1 MVEGRSAGPRHLDAS
16 GPRVPWPGRRGR
28 SRCRGSCISRT
39 SRTEE
44 VPYAS
49 IMATVQI
56 PPPRYGGPG
65 LGGPV
70 VTPHSKL
77 RPPVP
82 RAGQVHRLALL
93 GDLAAATS
101 DLVLVLAPA
110 GFGKTTM
117 INQWAAEA
125 GRPLA
130 WATVGET
137 DSDPVVLISTLIAAL
152 TASGARVAP
161 LPGVLTGDEPAFSRR
176 VLPQF
181 QRTLESIDRAVTLVV
196 DDVHVMAGTRPAV
209 VLAGVLDSLPAGSRL
224 ALVGR
229 SRPDLPVALWRSQG
243 RVREVGPDD
252 LAFDFDEAAAFLA
265 QLMEADPPK
274 GLVADIQAATAGWPV
289 AVYLQGLAAA
299 RGRLRPA
306 TTSTALTDYL
316 DAEVLGSVD
325 QSLLDFLRRAA
336 ILSTLSVSACN
347 EVVSVRNSRA
357 MLRSAERST
366 LLISQL
372 HGGDGFYRL
381 HPLLRDRLTRDLEE
395 DEPQEARAVRA
406 RAARWCDAHDYADEA
421 IAHAAHS
428 DDLDLLGTLAWKHAP
443 AALAVG
449 RTTTVRGWLAR
460 VSESDVTATPS
471 LCITAAWTAV
481 GAGEGADALRWAEA
495 TGRGLGLGWADH
507 LDRSSVEASLALLL
521 AIPGMDGYEVSAAR
535 VGSTYAA
542 LPITHVFRPLSL
554 MFQGAFLVLS
564 GAVEEGMAHLERG
577 QALCESLALGTIWVE
592 CATLLTAAHA
602 QRGAW
607 GKAEESVAVARRVWT
622 QQDLRDVKTTTLVMS
637 GVSAFMHARSRQ
649 SGEARADIRR
659 AEAVLTGVSPVV
671 PWVSILVES
680 FIARAHILLDD
691 RLAAATSA
699 GHARQVLDQT
709 PPSPFLDELVES
721 AEHAISRSDELA
733 PLSQAELRVW
743 PMLLGR
749 LTVVEIATQLHLS
762 PETVKSHVASIYRKL
777 RVSTRRQLQDLAD
790 AHGRPDR

>member
-1 MVEGRSAGPRHLDAS
+1 MEQVAAG
-16 GPRVPWPGRRGR
+16 
-28 SRCRGSCISRT
+28 
-39 SRTEE
+39 
-44 VPYAS
+44 
-49 IMATVQI
+49 I
-56 PPPRYGGPG
+56 PPPRSGGPG

-70 VTPHSKL
+70 VVPHFKL

-82 RAGQVHRLALL
+82 HAGQVRRLALL
-93 GDLAAATS
+93 NDLAAATS

-117 INQWAAEA
+117 ISQWAADA

-137 DSDPVVLISTLIAAL
+137 DSDPVVLISTLMAAL
-152 TASGARVAP
+152 TASGADVPP

-181 QRTLESIDRAVTLVV
+181 QRTMESIDRAVTLVV
-196 DDVHVMAGTRPAV
+196 DDVHAMAGTRPAV
-209 VLAGVLDSLPAGSRL
+209 VLAAVLDSLPAGSAL

-243 RVREVGPDD
+243 RVQEVGPDD
-252 LAFDFDEAAAFLA
+252 LAFNLEEASAFLA
-265 QLMEADPPK
+265 QLMGSDPPK
-274 GLVADIQAATAGWPV
+274 ALVADILHATAGWPV

-325 QSLLDFLRRAA
+325 PSLLDFLRRAA
-336 ILSTLSVSACN
+336 ILSTLSASACN
-347 EVVSVRNSRA
+347 DIVGVRNSRA
-357 MLRSAERST
+357 MLRSAEQST
-366 LLISQL
+366 LLVNRL
-372 HGGDGFYRL
+372 HGGDGFYSL

-395 DEPQEARAVRA
+395 AEPWEARALRA
-406 RAARWCDAHDYADEA
+406 RAARWCDIHDYADEA
-421 IAHAAHS
+421 IAHAAHA

-460 VSESDVTATPS
+460 VSESDLTATPS

-481 GAGEGADALRWAEA
+481 GAGEGADAMRWAEA
-495 TGRGLGLGWADH
+495 TATALGPGWEDH

-521 AIPGMDGYEVSAAR
+521 VIPGMDGYKVSAAR

-564 GAVEEGMAHLERG
+564 GAVDEGIEHLERG
-577 QALCESLALGTIWVE
+577 QAVCESLALGTIWVE
-592 CATLLTAAHA
+592 CTSILTAAHA

-637 GVSAFMHARSRQ
+637 GVSAFMHARSGKSSQ
-649 SGEARADIRR
+649 ASADIQR

-671 PWVSILVES
+671 PWVSVLVES
-680 FIARAHILLDD
+680 FIARTQILLDD
-691 RLAAATSA
+691 RPAAVAF
-699 GHARQVLDQT
+699 ARRARHMLDQL
-709 PPSPFLDELVES
+709 PPSPFLDALTES
-721 AEHAISRSDELA
+721 AEHAISRSDQLA
-733 PLSQAELRVW
+733 QLSPAELRVW

-749 LTVVEIATQLHLS
+749 LTVVEIAMELHLS

-777 RVSTRRQLQDLAD
+777 GVSTRRQLQELAD

>member
-1 MVEGRSAGPRHLDAS
+1 VR
-16 GPRVPWPGRRGR
+16 
-28 SRCRGSCISRT
+28 
-39 SRTEE
+39 
-44 VPYAS
+44 
-49 IMATVQI
+49 
-56 PPPRYGGPG
+56 
-65 LGGPV
+65 
-70 VTPHSKL
+70 
-77 RPPVP
+77 
-82 RAGQVHRLALL
+82 RLALL
-93 GDLAAATS
+93 GDLAAGAP

-117 INQWAAEA
+117 ISQWAADA
-125 GRPLA
+125 GRPVG

-137 DSDPVVLISTLIAAL
+137 DGDPVVLISTLMAAL
-152 TASGARVAP
+152 TASGAGVAP

-181 QRTLESIDRAVTLVV
+181 QRTLESIDRTVTLVV
-196 DDVHVMAGTRPAV
+196 DDVHAMAGTRPAV
-209 VLAGVLDSLPAGSRL
+209 VLATVLDSLPAGSGF

-252 LAFDFDEAAAFLA
+252 LAFDFEEASAFLA
-265 QLMEADPPK
+265 QLMGADPPRD
-274 GLVADIQAATAGWPV
+274 LVADILDATAGWPV

-299 RGRLRPA
+299 RGRLPPA

-316 DAEVLGSVD
+316 DAEVLGRVD
-325 QSLLDFLRRAA
+325 QSLLDFLRRASV
-336 ILSTLSVSACN
+336 LNTLSAAVCN
-347 EVVSVRNSRA
+347 EVVRVRNSRE

-366 LLISQL
+366 LLVSRL

-395 DEPQEARAVRA
+395 AEPQEASALRA

-421 IAHAAHS
+421 IAHAARS
-428 DDLDLLGTLAWKHAP
+428 GDLDLLGTLAWKHAP

-460 VSESDVTATPS
+460 VSESDMTGSPS

-481 GAGEGADALRWAEA
+481 GAGDGVDALRWAEA
-495 TGRGLGLGWADH
+495 TGKALGPGWEDNLG
-507 LDRSSVEASLALLL
+507 RSSVEASLALLL
-521 AIPGMDGYEVSAAR
+521 AVPGMEGYEISAAR
-535 VGSTYAA
+535 AGNSYAA

-554 MFQGAFLVLS
+554 MFQGAFLVMS

-607 GKAEESVAVARRVWT
+607 KKAEESVGVARRVWT
-622 QQDLRDVKTTTLVMS
+622 QQDLRDVKTTTVVMS
-637 GVSAFMHARSRQ
+637 GVSAFMHARSGK
-649 SGEARADIRR
+649 SGEARADIQR

-671 PWVSILVES
+671 PWVAVLVES
-680 FIARAHILLDD
+680 FIARTQILLED
-691 RLAAATSA
+691 RPAALASA
-699 GHARQVLDQT
+699 RHAHQVLDQL
-709 PPSPFLDELVES
+709 PPSPFLEELVES
-721 AEHAISRSDELA
+721 AEQAIGRSDELA
-733 PLSQAELRVW
+733 QLSQAELRVW

-749 LTVVEIATQLHLS
+749 LTVREIATQLQLS
-762 PETVKSHVASIYRKL
+762 SETVKSHIASIYRKL
-777 RVSTRRQLQDLAD
+777 GVSTRRQLQDRAD

>member
-1 MVEGRSAGPRHLDAS
+1 V
-16 GPRVPWPGRRGR
+16 
-28 SRCRGSCISRT
+28 
-39 SRTEE
+39 
-44 VPYAS
+44 
-49 IMATVQI
+49 
-56 PPPRYGGPG
+56 
-65 LGGPV
+65 
-70 VTPHSKL
+70 
-77 RPPVP
+77 
-82 RAGQVHRLALL
+82 ALL
-93 GDLAAATS
+93 GELAEETF
-101 DLVLVLAPA
+101 DFVLVLAPA

-117 INQWAAEA
+117 ISQWAAHA

-137 DSDPVVLISTLIAAL
+137 DGDPVVLISTLMAAL
-152 TASGARVAP
+152 TASGVAMAP

-181 QRTLESIDRAVTLVV
+181 QRTIESIDRAVTLVV
-196 DDVHVMAGTRPAV
+196 DDVHAMAGTRPAV
-209 VLAGVLDSLPAGSRL
+209 VLTAVLDSLPAGSGL

-243 RVREVGPDD
+243 RVQEVGPDD
-252 LAFDFDEAAAFLA
+252 LVFDFEEASAFLA
-265 QLMEADPPK
+265 QLMGSDPPK
-274 GLVADIQAATAGWPV
+274 AFVADILHATGGWPV

-299 RGRLRPA
+299 RGRLLPA

-316 DAEVLGSVD
+316 DAEVLGHVD
-325 QSLLDFLRRAA
+325 PSLLDFLRRAA
-336 ILSTLSVSACN
+336 ILSTLSASACN
-347 EVVSVRNSRA
+347 DIVGVRNARA
-357 MLRSAERST
+357 MLRSAEQST
-366 LLISQL
+366 LLVNRL

-395 DEPQEARAVRA
+395 TQPRQARALRA
-406 RAARWCDAHDYADEA
+406 RAAHWCDTHDYADEA
-421 IAHAAHS
+421 IAHAAHA
-428 DDLDLLGTLAWKHAP
+428 DDLDLLGTLAWKNAP

-460 VSESDVTATPS
+460 VSESDLTATPS

-481 GAGEGADALRWAEA
+481 GAGEGVDALRWAQA
-495 TGRGLGLGWADH
+495 TARALGPDWEEH

-521 AIPGMDGYEVSAAR
+521 AIPGMDGYKVSAAR

-564 GAVEEGMAHLERG
+564 GAVDEGIEHLERG
-577 QALCESLALGTIWVE
+577 QAICESLALGTIWVE
-592 CATLLTAAHA
+592 CASILTAAHA

-607 GKAEESVAVARRVWT
+607 GKAEETVAVARRVWT

-637 GVSAFMHARSRQ
+637 GVSAFMHARSGNSRQ
-649 SGEARADIRR
+649 AGADIQR

-671 PWVSILVES
+671 PWVSVLVET
-680 FIARAHILLDD
+680 FIARTQILRDD
-691 RLAAATSA
+691 RPAAVASA
-699 GHARQVLDQT
+699 RRARHMLDQL
-709 PPSPFLDELVES
+709 PPSPFLDELTES
-721 AEHAISRSDELA
+721 AEHAISRSDQLA
-733 PLSQAELRVW
+733 QLSPAELRVW

-749 LTVVEIATQLHLS
+749 LTVVEIATELHLS

-777 RVSTRRQLQDLAD
+777 GVATRRQLQELAD

>member
-1 MVEGRSAGPRHLDAS
+1 MTKAPVG
-16 GPRVPWPGRRGR
+16 
-28 SRCRGSCISRT
+28 
-39 SRTEE
+39 
-44 VPYAS
+44 
-49 IMATVQI
+49 I
-56 PPPRYGGPG
+56 PPPRYKGRG

-82 RAGQVHRLALL
+82 RAGQVRRLALL
-93 GDLAAATS
+93 GDLAVGMS

-117 INQWAAEA
+117 ISQWAADA

-137 DSDPVVLISTLIAAL
+137 DGDPVVLISTLMAAL

-161 LPGVLTGDEPAFSRR
+161 FPGVLTGDEPAFSRR

-196 DDVHVMAGTRPAV
+196 DDVHAMAGTRPAV
-209 VLAGVLDSLPAGSRL
+209 VLTAALDSLPAGSRL

-229 SRPDLPVALWRSQG
+229 TRPDLPIALWRSQG

-265 QLMEADPPK
+265 QLMGADPPK
-274 GLVADIQAATAGWPV
+274 GLVAAILEATAGWPV
-289 AVYLQGLAAA
+289 AVYLQGLAVA
-299 RGRLRPA
+299 RGRVPPA
-306 TTSTALTDYL
+306 TASTALTDYL
-316 DAEVLGSVD
+316 DAEVLGRID
-325 QSLLDFLRRAA
+325 QGLLEFLRRAA
-336 ILSTLSVSACN
+336 ILNVLSAPACN
-347 EVVSVRNSRA
+347 DVVGVRNSRA
-357 MLRSAERST
+357 MLRSAEQAT
-366 LLISQL
+366 LLVSRL
-372 HGGDGFYRL
+372 HGDDGFYRL

-395 DEPQEARAVRA
+395 AEPQEARAVRA

-421 IAHAAHS
+421 IAHAARS

-443 AALAVG
+443 EALAVG

-460 VSESDVTATPS
+460 VSESDLAATPS

-481 GAGEGADALRWAEA
+481 GAGEGVDALRWAEA
-495 TGRGLGLGWADH
+495 TGRALGPGWEDH
-507 LDRSSVEASLALLL
+507 LDRSSVAASLALLL
-521 AIPGMDGYEVSAAR
+521 VIPGMDGYEVSAAR
-535 VGSTYAA
+535 AGNSYAA

-564 GAVEEGMAHLERG
+564 GAVEEGMAHLGRG
-577 QALCESLALGTIWVE
+577 QALCESMALGSIWVE

-602 QRGAW
+602 QRGDW

-649 SGEARADIRR
+649 SSQARVDIHR

-671 PWVSILVES
+671 PWVTVLVES
-680 FIARAHILLDD
+680 FIARAQVLLDD
-691 RLAAATSA
+691 RPAAVATA
-699 GHARQVLDQT
+699 RHARQVLDQI
-709 PPSPFLDELVES
+709 PASPFLEELNKT
-721 AEHAISRSDELA
+721 AEHAIGRSDELA
-733 PLSQAELRVW
+733 QLSRAELRVW

-749 LTVVEIATQLHLS
+749 STVGEIATQLHLS
-762 PETVKSHVASIYRKL
+762 PETVKNHVSSIYRKL
-777 RVSTRRQLQDLAD
+777 GVSTRRQLQDLAD
-790 AHGRPDR
+790 AHGWHDR